1 MPEKVVIIGGGAAG
15 PKTAAK
21 LRRERADI
29 RIDLYT
35 QEDIISYSACGLPYY
50 IENIIQNSDIL
61 IVRTPDDFEKQNIH
75 IHLKQRCIKVNT
87 DEHTV
92 LIQDLIS
99 DNAYEVHYDILV
111 IATGAIPVVPKIDN
125 LHLKNIFTLRT
136 IQDGIDIK
144 QKMLKSKRAVLL
156 GGGYISVEVLE
167 AFVHNNL
174 QVTLIEQH
182 SHILKMFDEDFAL
195 RIEDYIIGRNPGQVN
210 ILTNEKVVRFEGNAE
225 GEVAKVITETGKEIE
240 TDFVVL
246 GTGVRPNTDF
256 LLDSGIRLGIN
267 NSVKVDKT
275 LRTSRY
281 DVYAVGDC
289 TDNFNLVTNRYT
301 WVPMGSTAN
310 KEGRCAAI
318 NIAGGNCLFDG
329 ILNSTITK
337 YFNLTISIIGISY
350 KDAVAHG
357 FQPEYAIVT
366 KRDKAGYMPES
377 GMMTLK
383 LIADKNT
390 HTILGIQGIGEAGV
404 NQRINTVI
412 PAILSKTK
420 LESFINLDLPY
431 SPPYSPA
438 IDPVLNAAQII
449 YQKINGING

>member
-1 MPEKVVIIGGGAAG
+1 MPEKIVIIGGGAAG

-21 LRRERADI
+21 LRRERPDVQ
-29 RIDLYT
+29 IDLYT

-50 IENIIQNSDIL
+50 IEDVIKNHETLIL
-61 IVRTPDDFEKQNIH
+61 RTPDDFEKQNIH
-75 IHLKQRCIKVNT
+75 VHTKQKCLKVNT
-87 DEHTV
+87 EEQFVTIH
-92 LIQDLIS
+92 DLTS
-99 DNAYEVHYDILV
+99 NNKYDVHYNILV
-111 IATGAIPVVPKIDN
+111 IATGAKPLIPDIDN

-136 IQDGIDIK
+136 VQDGINIK
-144 QKMLKSKRAVLL
+144 QKMLQSKRAVLL
-156 GGGYISVEVLE
+156 GGGYISIELLE

-174 QVTLIEQH
+174 HVTLIEKNP
-182 SHILKMFDEDFAL
+182 HILKMFDEDFAE
-195 RIEDYIIGRNPGQVN
+195 RITDYIIGRNPGQVS
-210 ILTNEKVVRFEGNAE
+210 ILTNERVIRFEGNE
-225 GEVAKVITETGKEIE
+225 NNEVTKVVTDSGKVIE

-256 LLDSGIRLGIN
+256 LEGSNIKLGIN
-267 NSVKVDKT
+267 NSIKVDKT
-275 LRTSRY
+275 LRTSKY

-289 TDNFNLVTNRYT
+289 TDNFNLVTNKYT

-318 NIAGGNCLFDG
+318 NIAGGHCLFDG

-337 YFNLTISIIGISY
+337 YFDFTISIIGISY
-350 KDAVAHG
+350 ADALKFG

-366 KRDKAGYMPES
+366 KRDKAGYMPET
-377 GMMTLK
+377 GTMTLK
-383 LIADKNT
+383 LIADKNSN
-390 HTILGIQGIGEAGV
+390 TILGIQGIGEGEV
-404 NQRINTVI
+404 NQRINTII

-420 LESFINLDLPY
+420 LESLINMDLPY

-449 YQKINGING
+449 YQKING